1 MALKYNKHYI
11 GLVRDDVAD
20 NFVSMRPR
28 LQHIIVEFRIPRSDE
43 LTSRLEEQ
51 GVEMLEYAARWGRYK
66 IRVTGADLDDKRELL
81 RELVHTAHGSE

>member
-1 MALKYNKHYI
+1 M
-11 GLVRDDVAD
+11 
-20 NFVSMRPR
+20 
-28 LQHIIVEFRIPRSDE
+28 QHIIVEFRIPRSDE

-51 GVEMLEYAARWGRYK
+51 GIEMLEYAARWGRYK